1 MDKPTEKDV
10 HRKQISEFLRS
21 RRARIAPN
29 DVGLSSNGRRRTPGL
44 RREEVAQL
52 AGVSVDWYTWL
63 EQGRDIHASEQV
75 LTSIA
80 RILRLDDAETRYL
93 FTLAH
98 GNGTA
103 LKKPVSDGAARK
115 IESVSPVL
123 QAWLDSLDTTP
134 AVIIDQ
140 RWDILA
146 WNPAYCALFVNLEA
160 TPPDDHNALW
170 LVFTNT
176 FLRQI
181 LVDWDAHM
189 MDVVAQFRADYGRN
203 PGDPR
208 CDAILNRVM
217 AVSPQFR
224 TWWPLHEVQDRH
236 HRRKEYHHP
245 LVGNLV
251 TEENTFGLAEY
262 PGLRMVLFIP
272 MPGTPTAE
280 RLRQLIKMGNTEAFE
295 LA

>member
-10 HRKQISEFLRS
+10 HRKQISEFLRL
-21 RRARIAPN
+21 RRARITPA

-103 LKKPVSDGAARK
+103 TQNLLSDSPTPKP
-115 IESVSPVL
+115 ESVSPVL
-123 QAWLDSLDTTP
+123 QALLDGLETTP
-134 AVIIDQ
+134 AVILDQ

-146 WNPAYCALFVNLEA
+146 WNPAYCAFFVNVEA
-160 TPPDDHNALW
+160 IPRDDRNALW

-176 FLRQI
+176 LLHQL
-181 LVDWDAHM
+181 LVDWDDHM

-208 CDAILNRVM
+208 CEEILNRVM

-236 HRRKEYHHP
+236 HRRKDYHHP
-245 LVGNLV
+245 LVGHLV
-251 TEENTFGLAEY
+251 MEENTFELAEH

-280 RLRQLIKMGNTEAFE
+280 RLRQLIGIGNTEAFE